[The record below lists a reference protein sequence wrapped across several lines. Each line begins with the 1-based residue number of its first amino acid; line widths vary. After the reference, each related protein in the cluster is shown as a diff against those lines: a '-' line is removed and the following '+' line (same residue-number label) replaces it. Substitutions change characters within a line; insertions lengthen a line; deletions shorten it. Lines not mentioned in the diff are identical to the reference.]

1 MMMRRKKVENQEN
14 VWRRNLKVRED
25 VCDSSRR
32 TLNDFR
38 ASQIEKNQYLKLED
52 VIKYRAIK
60 PEQ

>member
-1 MMMRRKKVENQEN
+1 MENQEN